1 MSDKKITIV
10 GDDMLETRLRKNSEK
25 LNISI
30 SELIDR
36 YIRRALYH
44 EYFYKPKPITWEEW
58 KERSKRN
65 VEKDKKRGIQPCDNT
80 GMDEIF
86 IRMAYPDEK

>member
-30 SELIDR
+30 SELIDH

-44 EYFYKPKPITWEEW
+44 EYLYEPKPLTREELL
-58 KERSKRN
+58 KLSRKN
-65 VEKDKKRGIQPCDNT
+65 VEKDRKRGIQPCDNR
-80 GMDEIF
+80 GMDDIF
-86 IRMAYPDEK
+86 VKMAYPDEK